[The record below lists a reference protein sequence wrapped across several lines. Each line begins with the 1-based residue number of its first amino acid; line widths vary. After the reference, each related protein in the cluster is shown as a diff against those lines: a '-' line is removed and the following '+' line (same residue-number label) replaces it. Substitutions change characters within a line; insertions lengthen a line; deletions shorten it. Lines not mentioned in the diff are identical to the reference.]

1 MLGFQVVFTKGVT
14 VKVLVAYWTH
24 TLDGTSQYL
33 NALNYTNTLCK
44 SSKYNKC
51 KGKVEIKFFKVPGFD
66 KTGPKLVNG
75 SQLGNIYPS
84 YTRVLHAKY
93 CVSDVRVHIGTSNL
107 VWDYFYT
114 TSGVSLGAYDTT
126 LVSQLQAIFDADWD
140 SPYAF
145 PLQNVESA
153 SI

>member
-1 MLGFQVVFTKGVT
+1 VFTKNVK

-24 TLDGTSQYL
+24 SLDGTVQYL
-33 NALNYTNTLCK
+33 NALNYTNTLCY
-44 SSKYNKC
+44 SSRYNKC
-51 KGKVEIKFFKVPGFD
+51 KGNVEIKFFKVPGFD
-66 KTGPKLVNG
+66 RTGPKLVSG
-75 SQLGNIYPS
+75 SQVSNNTYPS

-114 TSGVSLGAYDTT
+114 TSGVSFGAYDAM
-126 LVSQLQAIFDADWD
+126 LVSQLQAVFDADWA

-145 PLQNVESA
+145 PYQSVESSPA
-153 SI
+153 